1 MNRAGS
7 NALNLVFAGGGTGG
21 HIYPALAIAEEAVRL
36 DRRVTAHILCSR
48 RKVDREIL
56 ARERVAHTSLPAQPP
71 VMNPAG
77 LMRFALSWVPSV
89 ALTRLVLEE
98 HLRTG
103 PTLLVAMGGFVCPPA
118 VKGAIRERVPVAL
131 VNLDAV
137 PGKANRWVAERAE
150 MVFTAAGVEENWPLV
165 GPIVRPGL
173 IDPFSPSFARQRF
186 RLDERT
192 KTLLVTGG
200 SQGAK
205 SINDLVVGLLGA
217 HPGAFAGWQA
227 IHQTGGQHDPGPVR
241 AAYAKAGVRAW
252 VGAYLGPDEISA
264 AWAAADLSI
273 GRCGAGT
280 VGEAWA
286 TRTPAVFLPY
296 PYHKDQHQKRNAE
309 PLVRAG
315 AAIVLDD
322 LIEGEQ
328 NLASHAG
335 VLTALLGDSTR
346 FAALAEPARRLG
358 PADGAARV
366 AKALLGR
373 LEAEGD
379 GVKEREMPDGA
390 AEVFSDA

>member
-1 MNRAGS
+1 MNDDGAK
-7 NALNLVFAGGGTGG
+7 ALNLVFAGGGTGG

-36 DRRVTAHILCSR
+36 DRRVTAHIFCSR

-56 ARERVAHTSLPAQPP
+56 ARERVPHTALPAQPP
-71 VMNPAG
+71 VMRPAG
-77 LMRFALSWVPSV
+77 LVRFAVSWVPSV
-89 ALTRLVLEE
+89 ALARLVLEE

-103 PTLLVAMGGFVCPPA
+103 PTVLVAMGGFVCPPA
-118 VKGAIRERVPVAL
+118 VKGAQREGVPVAL

-186 RLDERT
+186 KLDERT
-192 KTLLVTGG
+192 RTLLVTGG

-205 SINDLVVGLLGA
+205 SINDLMVGLLSD
-217 HPGAFAGWQA
+217 HPDALAGWQV

-241 AAYAKAGVRAW
+241 AAYARARVRAW
-252 VGAYLGPDEISA
+252 VAPYLGPDEISA
-264 AWAAADLSI
+264 AWAAADLAV

-322 LIEGEQ
+322 LIDPAK
-328 NLASHAG
+328 NLAQHAG
-335 VLTALLGDSTR
+335 VLTALLGDSAR
-346 FAALAEPARRLG
+346 FAALAEPAARLG

-366 AKALLGR
+366 AAALLRR
-373 LEAEGD
+373 L
-379 GVKEREMPDGA
+379 A
-390 AEVFSDA
+390 AEPIEGATDGTPDAGFSDA

>member
-1 MNRAGS
+1 MTDGAS
-7 NALNLVFAGGGTGG
+7 SSLNLIFAGGGTGG

-36 DRRVTAHILCSR
+36 DRRVVAHVLCSSR
-48 RKVDREIL
+48 RVDKEIL
-56 ARERVAHTSLPAQPP
+56 GRESVAHSSLPAQPP
-71 VMNPAG
+71 SISPRG
-77 LMRFALSWVPSV
+77 LVRFALTWVPSV

-103 PTLLVAMGGFVCPPA
+103 PTVLVAMGGFVCPPA
-118 VKGAIRERVPVAL
+118 VKGAQREGVPVVL

-150 MVFTAAGVEENWPLV
+150 RVFTATGVEQGWPVV

-173 IDPFSPSFARQRF
+173 IEPSSPSFARRRF
-186 RLDERT
+186 RLDEQAR
-192 KTLLVTGG
+192 TLLITGG
-200 SQGAK
+200 SQGAR
-205 SINDLVVGLLGA
+205 SINELMMHLLA
-217 HPGAFAGWQA
+217 HHAGAFAGWQV
-227 IHQTGGQHDPGPVR
+227 IHQTGGQHDPAPVR
-241 AAYAKAGVRAW
+241 AAYERARVRAW

-315 AAIVLDD
+315 AAVVLDD
-322 LIEGEQ
+322 LVDPEK
-328 NLASHAG
+328 NAAAHAG
-335 VLTALLGDSTR
+335 TLVALLSDSAR
-346 FAALAEPARRLG
+346 FAALAEPAARLG

-366 AKALLGR
+366 AKALVER
-373 LEAEGD
+373 LAEG
-379 GVKEREMPDGA
+379 A
-390 AEVFSDA
+390 FSDA